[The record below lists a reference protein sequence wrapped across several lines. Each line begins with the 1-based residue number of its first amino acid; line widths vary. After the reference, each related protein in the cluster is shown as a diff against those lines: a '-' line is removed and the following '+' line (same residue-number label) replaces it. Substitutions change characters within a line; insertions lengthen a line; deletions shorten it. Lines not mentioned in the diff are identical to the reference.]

1 MKPIQNLQTAPS
13 YLLTP
18 WHYRN
23 TDIITAHMHS
33 HVQLSPTD
41 ALKTQI

>member
-23 TDIITAHMHS
+23 TDITAHMHS